1 MVMEAPYWLMKEYHN
16 RGPNFVPALRE
27 HSTRVEI
34 VEAAPSQLPAP
45 PQTVLLP
52 TANYTDR
59 AKGFGLSTAPLATAT
74 GFVVLLIGI
83 TAFGVPA
90 LSVAALLLALAGFT
104 AAWLAAYIAHT
115 LISPDGT
122 AFFHTI
128 LAWRYLRSE
137 QKERHARYAR
147 LRARNEDEQ

>member
-1 MVMEAPYWLMKEYHN
+1 MREYTK
-16 RGPNFVPALRE
+16 RDTFVPALRE
-27 HSTRVEI
+27 DPPRTRVEI
-34 VEAAPSQLPAP
+34 IEAAPAQLPAP

-59 AKGFGLSTAPLATAT
+59 AKGFSLATAPLAAAT

-104 AAWLAAYIAHT
+104 AAWLVAYIAHT
-115 LISPDGT
+115 LISPDGAT
-122 AFFHTI
+122 FFHVL
-128 LAWRYLRSE
+128 LAWRFLRAE
-137 QKERHARYAR
+137 QRERHRRYKEITR
-147 LRARNEDEQ
+147 YE

>member
-1 MVMEAPYWLMKEYHN
+1 MKTRNNY
-16 RGPNFVPALRE
+16 VPALRE
-27 HSTRVEI
+27 PAPRVEI
-34 VEAAPSQLPAP
+34 VEVQRELPAP

-59 AKGFGLSTAPLATAT
+59 AKGFGLATAPLAAAT
-74 GFVVLLIGI
+74 GVVVLLSGI

-128 LAWRYLRSE
+128 LAWKYLRAE
-137 QKERHARYAR
+137 QRERHRRYKE
-147 LRARNEDEQ
+147 LSK